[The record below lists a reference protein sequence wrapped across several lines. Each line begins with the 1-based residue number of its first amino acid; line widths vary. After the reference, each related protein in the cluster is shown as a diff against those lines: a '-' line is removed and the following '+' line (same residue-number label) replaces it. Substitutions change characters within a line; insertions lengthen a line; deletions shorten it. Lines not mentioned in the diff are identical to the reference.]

1 MKQVGKRKSKGMHVA
16 NCPELR
22 GRTQGERQDADGGA
36 SGMAKQGKTVW
47 KLIRDPYKYLRR
59 KYYHFFHSS
68 DKHLLSTTK
77 YHVSIQL
84 LEIKEQT

>member
-36 SGMAKQGKTVW
+36 SGMAKQGKTV
-47 KLIRDPYKYLRR
+47 
-59 KYYHFFHSS
+59 
-68 DKHLLSTTK
+68 
-77 YHVSIQL
+77 
-84 LEIKEQT
+84 